1 MRNSY
6 RDTKP
11 SGPRGGRKPSGGSFR
26 ERRPVGSSAPSGVT
40 MHRATCAQCDNPC
53 EVPFKPNG
61 KNPVL
66 CTQSFGAE
74 GDTGSK
80 RPRRESF
87 DKPAFGDRREGR
99 PQSGTY
105 QGRSSD
111 RSGGDELRK
120 INAKL
125 DAILKLLS

>member
-11 SGPRGGRKPSGGSFR
+11 SGPRGGRKPSGGGFR
-26 ERRPVGSSAPSGVT
+26 DRRSDGPSSASGVT

-61 KNPVL
+61 KKPVL
-66 CTQSFGAE
+66 CAACFGND
-74 GDTGSK
+74 GDTGPK

-87 DKPAFGDRREGR
+87 GKPSFTDRRAGR

>member
-1 MRNSY
+1 
-6 RDTKP
+6 
-11 SGPRGGRKPSGGSFR
+11 
-26 ERRPVGSSAPSGVT
+26 
-40 MHRATCAQCDNPC
+40 MHKATCAQCDSSC

-61 KNPVL
+61 KKPVL
-66 CTQSFGAE
+66 CTQCFGSE
-74 GDTGSK
+74 GDTGQK

-87 DKPAFGDRREGR
+87 GKPAFTDRREGR

-105 QGRSSD
+105 QARSSD

>member
-1 MRNSY
+1 MRNY
-6 RDTKP
+6 RDAKP
-11 SGPRGGRKPSGGSFR
+11 SGPRGGRKPSGGGFR
-26 ERRPVGSSAPSGVT
+26 DRRSDGLSNSSGVT
-40 MHRATCAQCDNPC
+40 MHKATCAQCDNPC

-61 KNPVL
+61 KKPVL
-66 CTQSFGAE
+66 CTVCFGND
-74 GDTGSK
+74 GDAGPK

-87 DKPAFGDRREGR
+87 GRPEFTDRRSER

-105 QGRSSD
+105 QARSSGQ
-111 RSGGDELRK
+111 SGDELRK